1 MRYIIFEQEA
11 YDDFCDWGI
20 YDKVRYLKIHDL
32 IKACLREPF
41 KGVGKPEPLKG
52 KLKGYWSRRID
63 DKHRLVY
70 RVDREGSIVV
80 VSCKGHYGDK

>member
-1 MRYIIFEQEA
+1 MKQIIFEQGA

-20 YDKVRYLKIHDL
+20 YDKARYIKIRDL

-41 KGVGKPEPLKG
+41 KGMGKPEPLKG
-52 KLKGYWSRRID
+52 ALKGYWSRRID
-63 DKHRLVY
+63 EKHRLVY
-70 RVDREGSIVV
+70 RVTGEGSIEV